1 MIVYRICNTY
11 PPNHNPIDGVGAFQN
26 GGRWNSKGTYAV
38 YTASSLALAR
48 SELARHV
55 NLESVPEGVRVYEIE
70 LPEQD
75 AIPIK
80 SLPEHWNDDPPSPI
94 SQRFGD
100 QYLHNPNILYLKV
113 PSVCDPNSFNLV
125 LNPMSVHYN
134 NVKVIK
140 DYPFVL

>member
-11 PPNHNPIDGVGAFQN
+11 PPNHNPIDGVGAFQK

-70 LPEQD
+70 LPEQGS
-75 AIPIK
+75 IPIK